1 MSLGGGKGGLCFKGG
16 LKQKRNTNIEST
28 DAAAAAA
35 VPAPAPAAGGVAALP
50 LCVR

>member
-16 LKQKRNTNIEST
+16 MKQKRNTNIEST
-28 DAAAAAA
+28 DAAAA

>member
-16 LKQKRNTNIEST
+16 MKQKRNTNIEST
-28 DAAAAAA
+28 DAAAAA